1 MPTDPLAALPE
12 RSVSMHRAF
21 RGYLDRAF
29 WVGLVVAVVIGGL
42 TGFRLGTAGEVYPAA
57 ILAAVLGGVVG
68 SIAGWLTVP
77 PRIRAAWRAFS
88 WLGRTELDRFI
99 AATGGPMPQPADID
113 AWLAAHPPTSAF
125 ATARVEAPDL
135 RRAARRG
142 APRARRAPARPHP
155 GDDAIA
161 LERLSQRQYLAWV
174 TDGPGAR
181 PGDRCAALVPGGAP
195 GGHARGIRGSGHG
208 RPRRRAD
215 GVRPARSRLAGAA
228 GGGRARTAQGR
239 SDRPC
244 ATTIRP
250 QLIFQ
255 LLGALVASLVA
266 RSLGGAP

>member
-42 TGFRLGTAGEVYPAA
+42 SGFRLGTAGEVYPAA

-68 SIAGWLTVP
+68 SIAGWLTMP

-125 ATARVEAPDL
+125 ATARVELLTFVGRLDE
-135 RRAARRG
+135 ARRELD
-142 APRARRAPARPHP
+142 ALPPAAP

-174 TDGPGAR
+174 TDGPE
-181 PGDRCAALVPGGAP
+181 LVPATDALRSFLAAHPAGTPVGYEAAVTVGLADARMAYVRHDRDWPAP
-195 GGHARGIRGSGHG
+195 LAAVARGLPRAG
-208 RPRRRAD
+208 RIVLRD
-215 GVRPARSRLAGAA
+215 
-228 GGGRARTAQGR
+228 
-239 SDRPC
+239 
-244 ATTIRP
+244 TIRP